1 MHIYMILQS
10 YYIAIYTMYILN
22 YNKINKIVNI
32 RLNKY
37 PILSKCLLKMYFK
50 KMCLCILNIFK

>member
-1 MHIYMILQS
+1 
-10 YYIAIYTMYILN
+10 MYILN